1 VAEPHQSR
9 VRRRKHSPA
18 VLAVVA
24 VLLAAPL
31 VALLSV
37 GTYNSATPRLWGFP
51 FFYWYQ
57 LLWVLIAAAATAVA
71 YLLMTRTGREVELDR
86 DADADADAEGER
98 R

>member
-1 VAEPHQSR
+1 MGEPHHSR

-24 VLLAAPL
+24 VLLAAPF

-57 LLWVLIAAAATAVA
+57 LLWVIIAAAATTVA
-71 YLLMTRTGREVELDR
+71 YLLITRTGK
-86 DADADADAEGER
+86 DAEIDTDEDDR
-98 R
+98 